1 MSDVVPLTQSLQGS
15 HGLITRIDG
24 DPKIA
29 RKLMSLGLR
38 KGQRISILHHRSNG
52 VVVLNQ
58 GNRVAVG
65 ASIARHVFVQM
76 DSIKP

>member
-1 MSDVVPLTQSLQGS
+1 MSEVVPLTQSLQGAS
-15 HGLITRIDG
+15 GLISRIDG

-38 KGQRISILHHRSNG
+38 KGQRVSILHHRSNG
-52 VVVLNQ
+52 VVVLNA

-65 ASIARHVFVQM
+65 ASIAQHVFLQM
-76 DSIKP
+76 DSVNP